1 MIIPWSTSLA
11 PQWDAYCDDH
21 PLAWFW
27 HRSGW
32 MIYCESRSSEMLNL
46 SFAVVHGGE
55 IVGICPIIR
64 EGSALLYERGPCPE
78 PLYDN
83 DAIKYEILTHLR
95 AVMRSYR
102 VDTYDFRGA
111 ISGIATSDI
120 SWATRII
127 ELHAPSG
134 IELIPRLLNVR
145 KSYRSLIRRCQET
158 HHIEKSYDPR
168 AVNILHDLH
177 REQAGRE
184 TRPQTTWDLMSAWV
198 QSGHAYLCTAFNS
211 AGICDG
217 AIYVYAYK
225 DHEYYGHAATRI
237 KDINHALIW
246 KAISTSTAQT
256 FEAGWQS
263 HARDKKGQAIEFF
276 RRGFGGT
283 NQPFIVSRFFTHE
296 TF

>member
-1 MIIPWSTSLA
+1 MIIPWSPSLS
-11 PQWDAYCDDH
+11 QKWDAYCDENA
-21 PLAWFW
+21 LAWFW

-32 MIYCESRSSEMLNL
+32 MTYCASRASEMLNL
-46 SFAVVHGGE
+46 SFAVVHDGE

-64 EGSALLYERGPCPE
+64 EGSALLYEHEPCPE

-83 DAIKYEILTHLR
+83 DVIKAEMLTHLR
-95 AVMRSYR
+95 SVMDSYGI
-102 VDTYDFRGA
+102 DSYDFRGA
-111 ISGIATSDI
+111 MDGIPTSDV

-127 ELHAPSG
+127 ELHAPSE
-134 IELIPRLLNVR
+134 IESIHRWLNVR
-145 KSYRSLIRRCQET
+145 KSYKSLIHKFQGT
-158 HHIEKSYDPR
+158 HRLDKSHDPR
-168 AVNILHDLH
+168 MVNILHDLH

-184 TRPQTTWDLMSAWV
+184 TRSQTTWDLMAAWV

-256 FEAGWQS
+256 FETGWQG
-263 HARDKKGQAIEFF
+263 HARDEKGQAIEFF

-283 NQPFIVSRFFTHE
+283 NEPFIVSRFYA
-296 TF
+296 